1 VDHIQERGQ
10 ELFELACARDLE
22 GIVAKHRLSRYTLE
36 NGAVSVDAEV
46 HGFGV
51 VDTCGVEATNTPFEF
66 SAAKL
71 TLPVRTRTL
80 WLVVS
85 MASML
90 NFRNPAR
97 AVSTPAGV
105 VPNAMI

>member
-1 VDHIQERGQ
+1 MLVVGVTRKSDGS
-10 ELFELACARDLE
+10 APVCAH
-22 GIVAKHRLSRYTLE
+22 V
-36 NGAVSVDAEV
+36 AVSVDAEV
-46 HGFGV
+46 HGFSV

-71 TLPVRTRTL
+71 TVPVRTHTL

-97 AVSTPAGV
+97 AVSTPSGMLTTV
-105 VPNAMI
+105 VAEPLVSALDKL